1 MLGAWGYGA
10 TLYWKKI
17 STRTNTDYTENFRKV
32 YKNRIVLVFMGGKRG
47 ISAVVATVLVILITV
62 AGVAIIWVGILP
74 MIKESFVFSELDG
87 RVSVVSTGGY
97 TLYDADREVAIV
109 QVRREPDEGVM
120 DRVKVSFVIDGNSV
134 SSSVVAPDSGGVKTY
149 AFDLY

>member
-32 YKNRIVLVFMGGKRG
+32 YKNRIVLVFMGGKGG
-47 ISAVVATVLVILITV
+47 ISAIVATVLVILITV

-74 MIKESFVFSELDG
+74 MIKESFVFRELDG
-87 RVSVVSTGGY
+87 RVSVVSTGAG
-97 TLYDADREVAIV
+97 R
-109 QVRREPDEGVM
+109 GC
-120 DRVKVSFVIDGNSV
+120 DG
-134 SSSVVAPDSGGVKTY
+134 
-149 AFDLY
+149 